1 MGSPLIGRALRQSVA
16 GIGVLIVVLTVSLH
30 VYVRDALSSNALS
43 TLVEYVRQRSERES
57 RAFLNAEHNIARL
70 KLAYLRE
77 LSRPPTAGMRA
88 EFDRLFAR
96 SPDGVIRLRHPDPAE
111 LAGVFVPPDVAL
123 SDEVRRR
130 TLADFQLATRFGLAW
145 AGYYANTYIGSL
157 DNVSATFFPAG
168 DWAGAQSPDL
178 QLKDMPWVI
187 EASPL
192 RNPSRRAVWTGIYF
206 DPLAQRSSGGAEFH
220 VSCVLPIDV
229 DGKFSHYIGLDLPVE
244 ELVRRTQEVG
254 LAGTSNM
261 IFRADG
267 QLISH
272 PNLAE
277 RVAASN
283 GAFNIL
289 GEGDPELLAIFRAAT
304 QSRGEGPHWVE
315 VPGRD
320 VFLGVARIKGPDWFF
335 VTVYPKALIEAAGSQ
350 ASYYLLLAAIVSL
363 LGGAAVFWFVLR
375 RQVAAPLARMQQA
388 VNRTV
393 HGEREV
399 RLDEREHGE
408 FGRLATSFNAMV
420 SLLEQRESGCQQQR
434 EALSAALAARNAE
447 QRVLWAM
454 LPVAVFQLS
463 ASRTIQAC
471 NAAAGELFGY
481 EPEELI
487 GRSTRCLYPDN
498 MAFLERAVLRDQV
511 RGEMPST
518 ELLLTRRDGSRFW
531 CEVHGK
537 AIDPADP
544 NSGEIWIARD
554 ISARRPVDED
564 GNPLSG
570 LPTSS
575 LAV

>member
-1 MGSPLIGRALRQSVA
+1 MGSPLISRALWQSAA
-16 GIGVLIVVLTVSLH
+16 GIGLLIVVLTAVLH
-30 VYVRDALSSNALS
+30 VFVRGVLTDNALS
-43 TLVEYVRQRSERES
+43 TLVEYVRQRGDRES
-57 RAFLNAEHNIARL
+57 RAFLKAEHDVARL

-77 LSRPPTAGMRA
+77 LSRPPAAGLRT

-96 SPDGVIRLRHPDPAE
+96 APDGVIRLRRPDPAE
-111 LAGVFVPPDVAL
+111 LAGVFVPPDIPLTDAVRYRAL
-123 SDEVRRR
+123 V
-130 TLADFQLATRFGLAW
+130 DFHLATRFGQAW
-145 AGYYANTYIGSL
+145 AGDYANTYIGSL

-168 DWAGAQSPDL
+168 DWAGAQSSEL

-220 VSCVLPIDV
+220 ASCILPVDV
-229 DGKFSHYIGLDLPVE
+229 DGRFRHYIGIDLPVE

-304 QSRGEGPHWVE
+304 QSRNEAPHWVE
-315 VPGRD
+315 VPELRAY
-320 VFLGVARIKGPDWFF
+320 LGVARIKGPDWLF
-335 VTVYPKALIEAAGSQ
+335 VTVYPKALIEQTGML
-350 ASYYLLLAAIVSL
+350 ASSYLLLAAIVTL
-363 LGGAAVFWFVLR
+363 LGGAAIFWRVLR
-375 RQVAAPLARMQQA
+375 WQIGEPLARMQQA
-388 VNRTV
+388 VERTV
-393 HGEREV
+393 QGEREV
-399 RLDEREHGE
+399 RLDEREDGE
-408 FGRLATSFNAMV
+408 FGRLAVSFNAVV
-420 SLLEQRESGCQQQR
+420 SMLEQRELGCRQQR
-434 EALSAALAARNAE
+434 DALGAALVARNAE

-463 ASRTIQAC
+463 ASRTILAC
-471 NAAAGELFGY
+471 NEAAGELFGY
-481 EPEELI
+481 EPEALI

-498 MAFLERAVLRDQV
+498 LAFLDRAALRGQDGGLMPPTEVLL
-511 RGEMPST
+511 S
-518 ELLLTRRDGSRFW
+518 RRDGSRFW
-531 CEVHGK
+531 CEVRGR
-537 AIDPADP
+537 AVDPADP
-544 NSGEIWIARD
+544 QSVEVWIARD
-554 ISARRPVDED
+554 ISARRPVDEG
-564 GNPLSG
+564 GNPLAG
-570 LPTSS
+570 LPPSS
-575 LAV
+575 LAL